1 MQSANLVL
9 TLAQVAIGLA
19 GFTAIIVAIN
29 PKPIREWHPEDQL
42 NLRLLVQ
49 VSFLVLFFCVLPYVL
64 AVSIPPDEV
73 WFYGLTAYGI
83 VHVFDVSSFLINTSK
98 ETPRVFVYH
107 ASVGLLIALS
117 QVVIAFLGNAI
128 LRETAYIAT
137 LIWHVYVM
145 YLAFVLLLY
154 QRRKAK

>member
-1 MQSANLVL
+1 MQSANLLL

-19 GFTAIIVAIN
+19 GFTAIIVAVN
-29 PKPIREWHPEDQL
+29 SKPIQEWHAADKL

-49 VSFLVLFFCVLPYVL
+49 VSFLVLFFCVFPYVL
-64 AVSIPPDEV
+64 AVSLPPDEV
-73 WFYGLTAYGI
+73 WFYGLVAYGV
-83 VHVFDVSSFLINTSK
+83 VHVFDVSSFLFNTTK

-107 ASVGLLIALS
+107 ACVGLLIALS
-117 QVVIAFLGNAI
+117 QVAIAFFGNAV

-137 LIWHVYVM
+137 LIWHLYVM

-154 QRRKAK
+154 QKRKAK